1 MYIVSI
7 KNDNQTFEIHN
18 ESEKLKNGKVV
29 NGINAIDS
37 FSFTL
42 LPSNKGFNRIRD
54 YKTLVTVYNTNKNR
68 YEFYGRVLYSH
79 TSMEE
84 SGLITKEVTCE
95 SYFGF
100 LCDSKQKYVA
110 ERNWTVSE
118 LLSHIINVHNSQVE
132 SYKHFAVGEV
142 DNSLDAND
150 NIYIGIQRDN
160 SWKVIEEKLLK
171 TLGGEIR
178 FRVVDDVTY
187 IDYLKELGETR
198 ATKIKLSRN
207 MKAITRECDPSS
219 FISRL
224 IPLGCKLK
232 DEDGNETEERIDIKS
247 VNSGLDYIEDI
258 DAKEAY
264 GIRVEYVEFDDV
276 TTASNLLAKG
286 KAYLAENNRV
296 QVKYTIKALDL
307 SLLGLDIDDFDVCNR
322 HPIENALLGINDIAR
337 INKKNIDVCNDKEST
352 IDVGDNFKTLSDLQI
367 EQAQQ
372 QQQALQSIET
382 IKTTTNATKTQV
394 ENLKKQYEGLE
405 GSFIH
410 IRYSEYEDGHAMTEE
425 PTDYS
430 LYIGICSTMDDK
442 APTDHTEYTW
452 SRIGT
457 DNTKL
462 EEIKEVIVEQNT
474 TILNDCESIILQAL
488 ESYVETNNY
497 EEFKE
502 TISSQLQL
510 LADEMTLTFTTTT
523 EQITEVNGD
532 FQSKWNRL
540 LKHIE
545 FSGDTAIS
553 ISSDGT
559 AITLELDNEKGIV
572 FKKNGVQFGWW
583 DGVDF
588 HTGNIIV
595 DLNERAQFGNFAFVP
610 RSDGSLS
617 FLKVGG

>member
-18 ESEKLKNGKVV
+18 ESEKLKSGKVV
-29 NGINAIDS
+29 KGINVIDS

-42 LPSNKGFNRIRD
+42 LPSNVGFNRIQD

-79 TSMEE
+79 TAMEE

-100 LCDSKQKYVA
+100 LCDSKQRYVT

-118 LLSHIINVHNSQVE
+118 LFSHIINVHNSQLE
-132 SYKHFAVGEV
+132 EYKHFSIGEITV
-142 DNSLDAND
+142 TDKND
-150 NIYIGIQRDN
+150 NVYIGIQREN
-160 SWKVIEEKLLK
+160 TWKTIEEKLLK

-178 FRVVDDVTY
+178 FRVVDGVTY
-187 IDYLKELGETR
+187 IDYLEKIGETK

-224 IPLGCKLK
+224 VPLGCKLS
-232 DEDGNETEERIDIKS
+232 DDSEERLDITS
-247 VNSGLDYIEDI
+247 VNNGLDYIEDM

-264 GIRVEYVEFDDV
+264 GIRVDYVEFDDV

-286 KAYLAENNRV
+286 RAYLAENNRV

-307 SLLGLDIDDFDVCNR
+307 SLLGLDIDDFNVCNY
-322 HPIENALLGINDIAR
+322 HLIENGLLGINDVAR

-367 EQAQQ
+367 EQATQY
-372 QQQALQSIET
+372 QQAFQNIQV
-382 IKTTTNATKTQV
+382 IKTTASSTQKKV
-394 ENLKKQYEGLE
+394 EELKKQFEELDGAY
-405 GSFIH
+405 IY
-410 IRYSEYEDGHAMTEE
+410 IRYSQYDDGHIMTEE
-425 PTDYS
+425 PDEDT
-430 LYIGICSTMDDK
+430 LYLGICSTDAAE
-442 APTDHTEYTW
+442 APTDPTLYEWY
-452 SRIGT
+452 RIGA
-457 DNTKL
+457 DN
-462 EEIKEVIVEQNT
+462 EELKNIITEQHT
-474 TILNDCESIILQAL
+474 TILNDCEAIIMQAL

-502 TISSQLQL
+502 TVSSQLQL